1 MNVCRGMEVNEKVMQ
16 STPSMNMNESMYEN
30 KLGLSDECMF
40 ERGICKLHR
49 VCGIKVGTTNT
60 KKWKKL
66 KYGHGWV
73 TTRVN
78 MYSCPERT
86 KLTLL
91 STNQPIN
98 NDLNLSPGIIN
109 MQGENESLLDRDL
122 FKIEMNETGQAQ
134 QSDLSET
141 FNELDH

>member
-1 MNVCRGMEVNEKVMQ
+1 MVKSYYYPPGPGNL
-16 STPSMNMNESMYEN
+16 P
-30 KLGLSDECMF
+30 F
-40 ERGICKLHR
+40 IHR
-49 VCGIKVGTTNT
+49 WLGTTNT

-73 TTRVN
+73 TKRVN
-78 MYSCPERT
+78 MYLCPERT

-98 NDLNLSPGIIN
+98 NDLENIN
-109 MQGENESLLDRDL
+109 MQWGIESLLDRDL

-134 QSDLSET
+134 RSDLSES
-141 FNELDH
+141 FNELYY